1 MLHPPS
7 TAAMHKPPT
16 MSSLRSLAAAHAD
29 LSWVKRLTSDP
40 QTAQFQ
46 PNKTSRQVRSGHYV
60 LVRPTPLPSPTLIHV
75 SSSLLH
81 DMGLSEATAATD
93 PEFLQFFTGDI
104 APPDTAAGWGTT
116 WATPCTFREHTST
129 NHLSCPTQS
138 NSRCLFP
145 FFFLPLLRRTV
156 HLRTGDVRQLSI

>member
-1 MLHPPS
+1 
-7 TAAMHKPPT
+7 MHKPPT

-104 APPDTAAGWGTT
+104 APPDTATAAGWGTT
-116 WATPCTFREHTST
+116 WATPCTFQNTLPPT
-129 NHLSCPTQS
+129 HLSLAPRNPTHGV
-138 NSRCLFP
+138 FP

-156 HLRTGDVRQLSI
+156 HLRAGDVRQLSI